1 MCTAPILHN
10 NQQMNTTP
18 YWDEQTLLIYGILGG
33 FISLNP
39 KEVVESLNS
48 VVNQDGSVLNSIYV
62 LAALEGKQKIKTGD
76 VWLDLRK
83 YLHQLREANDPE
95 TDELDEVITKV
106 QKIADSEL
114 DDREVL
120 RSNFSE
126 LLQQRGILTE
136 ALHGCLEFHTKVL
149 DKSWIRQL
157 LRDYLEHYRND
168 ELFTPTAPTYIPYS
182 EQYVAITNLLEDSKY
197 PAKITRF
204 HVPDNVRFFESL
216 YDLVDKAK
224 IAITELGDLNSSVI
238 DPRFGVIVN
247 SDKKSSLRSVDRRYV
262 SVEAKSYDPASGILT
277 VTGQPIR
284 IINQVN
290 RLGKSKGSLQ
300 ARLMRELFYEY
311 TFPRG
316 VPLRDIYPHK
326 GESYPQEIIRKAREL
341 AAAINRKVAKEIGVA
356 DLIISNDWRFEINPR
371 YLKD

>member
-1 MCTAPILHN
+1 MRTAPILHN

-18 YWDEQTLLIYGILGG
+18 YWNEQTLLIYGILGG

-48 VVNQDGSVLNSIYV
+48 VVNQDGGVLNSIYV

-126 LLQQRGILTE
+126 LLQQRVILTE

-182 EQYVAITNLLEDSKY
+182 EQYVAITNILEDSEY

-204 HVPDNVRFFESL
+204 HVPDSVRFFESL
-216 YDLVDKAK
+216 YDLVDKEK
-224 IAITELGDLNSSVI
+224 VAIIGLSERDSPVI
-238 DPRFGVIVN
+238 NPRFGLVIG
-247 SDKKSSLRSVDRRYV
+247 SDKKNTLRPLDRRYI
-262 SVEAKSYDPASGILT
+262 SVEAKNYDPASGILT
-277 VTGQPIR
+277 VVGQPIQ
-284 IINQVN
+284 IIGQVN
-290 RLGKSKGSLQ
+290 RLGKSKQSNQ
-300 ARLMRELFYEY
+300 AKLMRELFYEY
-311 TFPRG
+311 TFPSG
-316 VPLRDIYPHK
+316 VPLRTIYAHR
-326 GESYPQEIIRKAREL
+326 GESYTQDIIKKSRALTAE
-341 AAAINRKVAKEIGVA
+341 INRKVAKKIGVA
-356 DLIISNDWRFEINPR
+356 DLIISNDWRFEINPL